1 MAKKQA
7 LTLAMLGI
15 GANDVA
21 KGIPT
26 GGLQFGASSFIGPWS
41 MIYTYTVGVEEE
53 EVQELLQ
60 GQTVTVV
67 KDEKPVEV
75 EAWPPSFPISQ
86 GSGWSFLK
94 YKSYDVAK
102 EVAKLLEPEK
112 PRRPAVGIRFFML
125 TASVMNEPD
134 LNRLTEN
141 FGETLVFEVK
151 VKSLAHSEKYPGVNR
166 HPFQQIALPAMVASF
181 SEVNGG
187 DVPLFD
193 LKELIE
199 VRLEDEEYTNSL
211 YHFLVGDPV
220 AGAFAPVEV
229 DFDDLRI
236 AKIAESLGLEQPK
249 GEDEVLEMIP
259 LFSQRRMELWEALG
273 EKNFKAYTPSGEGKT
288 TGATE
293 GSEFDSCLRFISNSW
308 SSAIYS
314 RLTLVPD
321 PRPEAL
327 SNAGNRLSVATL
339 TEIYGVGENG
349 KQFATDASVEDLD
362 GQEVVKASTWPTK
375 PTGWTSGT
383 PESVI
388 QYMRDNDP
396 GNTMPV
402 AEAVTTLYMDDA
414 ETLAAWRAAEERT
427 RK

>member
-1 MAKKQA
+1 MKKKQA

-15 GANDVA
+15 GEHDVA
-21 KGIPT
+21 AGIPT

-41 MIYTYTVGVEEE
+41 MIYTYTVGVEDEE
-53 EVQELLQ
+53 PQEMLQ
-60 GQTVTVV
+60 DQVATVIR
-67 KDEKPVEV
+67 DDKPVEV
-75 EAWPPSFPISQ
+75 NLWPPDFPINA
-86 GSGWSFLK
+86 GGGWSFLK
-94 YKSYDVAK
+94 YKNYDTAK

-112 PRRPAVGIRFFML
+112 PRRPGVGIRFFMA
-125 TASVMNEPD
+125 TADVMNEPD

-141 FGETLVFEVK
+141 FGETLVFEVN
-151 VKSLAHSEKYPGVNR
+151 VKSLAHSEKYPGINR
-166 HPFQQIALPAMVASF
+166 HPFQQIALPAMIASF

-199 VRLEDEEYTNSL
+199 VRLEDEEYTDSL

-229 DFDDLRI
+229 DFNDSQV
-236 AKIAESLGLEQPK
+236 AKIAEALGIEQPS
-249 GEDEVLEMIP
+249 EDEVLEMIP
-259 LFSQRRMELWEALG
+259 LFSQRRMELWEKLG
-273 EKNFKAYTPSGEGKT
+273 EKNFKAYTPFGEGT

-293 GSEFDSCLRFISNSW
+293 GSEFDACLRFISNSW

-362 GQEVVKASTWPTK
+362 GQEVVKASAWPTK
-375 PTGWTSGT
+375 PTGWASGT

-396 GNTMPV
+396 GNAMPV
-402 AEAVTTLYMDDA
+402 AEAITTLYMDDA